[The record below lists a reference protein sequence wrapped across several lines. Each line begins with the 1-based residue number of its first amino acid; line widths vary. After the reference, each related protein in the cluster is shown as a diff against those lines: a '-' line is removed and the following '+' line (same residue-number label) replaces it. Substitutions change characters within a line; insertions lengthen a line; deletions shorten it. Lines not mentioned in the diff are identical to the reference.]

1 MNKQNELL
9 DARVE
14 LRKQYLETPGY
25 KKLSDLYEI
34 GSEEYRNIRDNWLFA
49 ELLGFDSEDIDTDEL
64 KLAIEKHKD
73 LINWSNLYKYFDE
86 RLQVEDTDCSDPMNF
101 FNQNCNINPISLF
114 DIEQV
119 LWQLKPYRT
128 ELTTLKS
135 MSEAV
140 G

>member
-34 GSEEYRNIRDNWLFA
+34 DSEEYRNIRDNWLFA
-49 ELLGFDSEDIDTDEL
+49 ELLGFDCEDIDEDEL
-64 KLAIEKHKD
+64 ETAIAENKD
-73 LINWSNLYKYFDE
+73 TIHWTNLFKYFDE
-86 RLQVEDTDCSDPMNF
+86 RLKIEDTDISDPMNF
-101 FNQNCNINPISLF
+101 FNPNCNINPISLF

-119 LWQLKPYRT
+119 LAVMKPYRA
-128 ELTTLKS
+128 ELT
-135 MSEAV
+135 A
-140 G
+140 

>member
-34 GSEEYRNIRDNWLFA
+34 DSEEYRNIRDNWLFA
-49 ELLGFDSEDIDTDEL
+49 ELLGFDGEDIDEDEL
-64 KLAIEKHKD
+64 ETAIAENKD
-73 LINWSNLYKYFDE
+73 TIHWTNLFKYFDE
-86 RLQVEDTDCSDPMNF
+86 RLKIEDTDISDPMNF
-101 FNQNCNINPISLF
+101 FNPNCNINPISLF

-119 LWQLKPYRT
+119 LADMKPYRA
-128 ELTTLKS
+128 ELT
-135 MSEAV
+135 A
-140 G
+140 

>member
-49 ELLGFDSEDIDTDEL
+49 ELLGFDCEDIDEDEL
-64 KLAIEKHKD
+64 ETAIAENKD
-73 LINWSNLYKYFDE
+73 TIHWTNLFKYFDE
-86 RLQVEDTDCSDPMNF
+86 RLKIEDTDISDPMNF
-101 FNQNCNINPISLF
+101 FNPNCNINPISLF

-119 LWQLKPYRT
+119 LADMKPYRA
-128 ELTTLKS
+128 ELT
-135 MSEAV
+135 A
-140 G
+140 

>member
-34 GSEEYRNIRDNWLFA
+34 DSEEYRNIRDNWLFA
-49 ELLGFDSEDIDTDEL
+49 ELLGFDCEDIDEDEL
-64 KLAIEKHKD
+64 ETAIAENKD
-73 LINWSNLYKYFDE
+73 TIHWTNLFKYFDE
-86 RLQVEDTDCSDPMNF
+86 RLKIEDTDISDPMNF
-101 FNQNCNINPISLF
+101 FNPNCNINPISLF

-119 LWQLKPYRT
+119 LADIKPYRA
-128 ELTTLKS
+128 ELT
-135 MSEAV
+135 A
-140 G
+140 

>member
-34 GSEEYRNIRDNWLFA
+34 DSEEYRNIRDNWLFA
-49 ELLGFDSEDIDTDEL
+49 ELLGFDCEDIDEDEL
-64 KLAIEKHKD
+64 ETAIAENKD
-73 LINWSNLYKYFDE
+73 TIHWTNLFKYFDE
-86 RLQVEDTDCSDPMNF
+86 RLKIEDTDISDPMNF
-101 FNQNCNINPISLF
+101 FNPNCNINPISLF

-119 LWQLKPYRT
+119 IADMKPYRA
-128 ELTTLKS
+128 ELT
-135 MSEAV
+135 A
-140 G
+140 

>member
-34 GSEEYRNIRDNWLFA
+34 DSEEYRNIRDNWLFA
-49 ELLGFDSEDIDTDEL
+49 ELLGFDCEDIDEDEL
-64 KLAIEKHKD
+64 ETAIAENKD
-73 LINWSNLYKYFDE
+73 TIHWTNLFKYFDE
-86 RLQVEDTDCSDPMNF
+86 RLKIEDTDISDPMNF
-101 FNQNCNINPISLF
+101 FNPNCNIDPISLF

-119 LWQLKPYRT
+119 LADMKPYRA
-128 ELTTLKS
+128 ELT
-135 MSEAV
+135 A
-140 G
+140 

>member
-34 GSEEYRNIRDNWLFA
+34 DSEEYRNIRDNWLFA
-49 ELLGFDSEDIDTDEL
+49 ELLSFDCEDIDEDEL
-64 KLAIEKHKD
+64 EIAIAENKD
-73 LINWSNLYKYFDE
+73 TINWTNLFKYFDE
-86 RLQVEDTDCSDPMNF
+86 RLKIEDTDISDPMNF
-101 FNQNCNINPISLF
+101 FNPNCNINPISLF

-119 LWQLKPYRT
+119 LADMKPYRA
-128 ELTTLKS
+128 ELT
-135 MSEAV
+135 A
-140 G
+140 

>member
-34 GSEEYRNIRDNWLFA
+34 DSEEYRNIRDNWLFA
-49 ELLGFDSEDIDTDEL
+49 ELLGFDCEDIDEDEL
-64 KLAIEKHKD
+64 ETAIAENKD
-73 LINWSNLYKYFDE
+73 TIHWTNLFKYFDE
-86 RLQVEDTDCSDPMNF
+86 RLKIEDTDISDPMNV
-101 FNQNCNINPISLF
+101 FNPNGNINPISLF

-119 LWQLKPYRT
+119 LADMKPYRA
-128 ELTTLKS
+128 ELT
-135 MSEAV
+135 A
-140 G
+140 

>member
-34 GSEEYRNIRDNWLFA
+34 DSEEYRNIRDNWLFA
-49 ELLGFDSEDIDTDEL
+49 ELLGFDCEDIDEDEL
-64 KLAIEKHKD
+64 ETAIAENKD
-73 LINWSNLYKYFDE
+73 TIHWTNLFKYFDE
-86 RLQVEDTDCSDPMNF
+86 RLKIEDTDISDPMNF
-101 FNQNCNINPISLF
+101 FNPNCNINPISLF

-119 LWQLKPYRT
+119 LADMKPYRA
-128 ELTTLKS
+128 ELT
-135 MSEAV
+135 A
-140 G
+140 